1 MFGTIIAAIGGA
13 IVGGVVQ
20 GVATTKANK
29 AKVEAYKDAAKKVR
43 KATEEYSGKK
53 GFEKQFA
60 EGIDTAGD
68 LGTAMANQV
77 SANTYVPNAPGTT
90 GTGVLA
96 DAYGNAKGAA
106 DATQNMAENGF
117 YQGMSNQANLN
128 AANYNKETA
137 EADLAMKQADI
148 DYNVANQTAQE
159 VLNGASNIAKTA
171 QQTGLTPGEIYSRS
185 KDNGRRGKPV
195 VSGNPLMD

>member
-29 AKVEAYKDAAKKVR
+29 AKVQAYKDAAKKVR
-43 KATEEYSGKK
+43 NATEEYSGKK

-96 DAYGNAKGAA
+96 DAYGNAQGAA
-106 DATQNMAENGF
+106 EATQNMAENGF
-117 YQGMSNQANLN
+117 YQGMANQANLN
-128 AANYNKETA
+128 AANYNKDTA
-137 EADLAMKQADI
+137 EIPEVSRGQTIFFTNTYKQ
-148 DYNVANQTAQE
+148 
-159 VLNGASNIAKTA
+159 
-171 QQTGLTPGEIYSRS
+171 
-185 KDNGRRGKPV
+185 
-195 VSGNPLMD
+195 